1 MPKLSKIKFES
12 LILKYINQTSSSNE
26 LKILIKALEDIKNV
40 RVFKEYI
47 KTNFYSIYVMNQF
60 ETEDII
66 SEIKKRIHRTQK
78 KEKGAVFFKK
88 TLNHFRSSIILKPNS
103 WLIKPVFSWCELSA
117 KVECGHYSRFT

>member
-66 SEIKKRIHRTQK
+66 SEIHFTFFS
-78 KEKGAVFFKK
+78 KEK
-88 TLNHFRSSIILKPNS
+88 
-103 WLIKPVFSWCELSA
+103 
-117 KVECGHYSRFT
+117 

>member
-78 KEKGAVFFKK
+78 KEKGAVFF
-88 TLNHFRSSIILKPNS
+88 
-103 WLIKPVFSWCELSA
+103 
-117 KVECGHYSRFT
+117 